1 MDVDVH
7 FSKENR
13 CRLCLSTSVSK
24 ANMKNTFYNR
34 PSLPSSDNV
43 ELSHRPTCIPN
54 VTNLSV
60 DSHTCT
66 SRQVKTNRDPCKLAN
81 DDACDA

>member
-13 CRLCLSTSVSK
+13 CRLCLSTLASK
-24 ANMKNTFYNR
+24 ANIKNTFYNN
-34 PSLPSSDNV
+34 LPSSDNV

-66 SRQVKTNRDPCKLAN
+66 SR
-81 DDACDA
+81 